1 VTGPAVKDEAA
12 LVRPLECEET
22 AIRPRRSYEE
32 LQPAAE
38 TQCCKLG
45 ECGCEHEENEGD
57 RVTRRSRRRRHRSDL
72 KQADLRA
79 AARVPLQGALVPGAN
94 FVTVGASPMDD
105 HGHGT
110 AVAGIIAARS
120 NNKQGITGACWF
132 CLVMPVKVLDRNGS
146 GDDTQIAAGIVWAID
161 HGARVINLS
170 LGGPGTTPEL
180 TAALAYAARK
190 GVVVVAAAGN
200 SGTTIPFYPAADPNA
215 LSVAATTSGDQPY
228 NWTNFGFW
236 VNVAGTRLQHRADLE
251 RRVRSVLWN
260 LVRVAAGCRH
270 CRARSIGTADCDG
283 GPRSCRRSSSRQSR
297 SAASSTT
304 GASMRPT
311 HSPRWRPCADRSRS
325 CAVESSHGRTQR
337 APMSFRP
344 RRASSRRPRVSRTE
358 E

>member
-1 VTGPAVKDEAA
+1 MRSCS
-12 LVRPLECEET
+12 L
-22 AIRPRRSYEE
+22 RPRPS
-32 LQPAAE
+32 AASWASAAAS
-38 TQCCKLG
+38 TKRTRAIAS
-45 ECGCEHEENEGD
+45 
-57 RVTRRSRRRRHRSDL
+57 RVAVAVVDTGVDL

-132 CLVMPVKVLDRNGS
+132 RLVMPVKVLDRNGS

-215 LSVAATTSGDQPY
+215 LSVAATTFDDQPY
-228 NWTNFGFW
+228 NWTNFGSW
-236 VNVAGTRLQHRADLE
+236 VNVAAPGCNIAPILSGGYGAFCGTSSASPLVAGIAALALSERPTATGTQVVQAIEQSAKPVGSFVHYGRVNAPDTLAALATMRGPADVV
-251 RRVRSVLWN
+251 RRGKLTRTHPT
-260 LVRVAAGCRH
+260 R
-270 CRARSIGTADCDG
+270 TYEF
-283 GPRSCRRSSSRQSR
+283 
-297 SAASSTT
+297 SAAPGEFAAT
-304 GASMRPT
+304 ARF
-311 HSPRWRPCADRSRS
+311 
-325 CAVESSHGRTQR
+325 SHGRMTLTQT
-337 APMSFRP
+337 AG
-344 RRASSRRPRVSRTE
+344 V
-358 E
+358 